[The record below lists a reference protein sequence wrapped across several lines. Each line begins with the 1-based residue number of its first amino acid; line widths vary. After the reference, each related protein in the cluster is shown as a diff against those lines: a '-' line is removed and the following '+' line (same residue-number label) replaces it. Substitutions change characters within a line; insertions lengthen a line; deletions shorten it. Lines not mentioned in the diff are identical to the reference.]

1 MRNIWHIIRGDARR
15 ICRSV
20 VAIVV
25 IMGLCIVPC
34 LYAWFNIFSNWDP
47 YGTDATS
54 RIRVAAVSED
64 RGADIIGIELNVG
77 DQMIKELEANTQ
89 IGWVFVDSREEAL
102 ELVGPGMEPLAFS
115 VGEMEDLDG
124 LPLPEARVPQMK
136 FRTRLPRQVKP
147 LSILRAQRENS

>member
-47 YGTDATS
+47 
-54 RIRVAAVSED
+54 
-64 RGADIIGIELNVG
+64 
-77 DQMIKELEANTQ
+77 
-89 IGWVFVDSREEAL
+89 
-102 ELVGPGMEPLAFS
+102 
-115 VGEMEDLDG
+115 
-124 LPLPEARVPQMK
+124 
-136 FRTRLPRQVKP
+136 
-147 LSILRAQRENS
+147 